1 MAITLKMGVLGG
13 KDFLTIDPPMQRP
26 CCFYYNHPATLS
38 CYKSSST
45 TKLLSVSRCSD
56 PTVYSTSK
64 LYKMEEEAEEGFNT
78 DNKEILKPSFKKG
91 DIINLPDLLFTKKRD
106 YLVKNNNVQ
115 VKAKQL
121 EGKVIVIFFGTI
133 SGCGRLL
140 HKYTVW
146 LMDVYSDCELN
157 NNFEVVS
164 VPVGVDPSL
173 NGDGHSLNSSKDFF
187 SRMPWLY
194 IPSSDIASRKFLQR
208 SFGVSENK
216 LPFMFIIDPT
226 GKVLQTDWEVFDIYG
241 ALGYPFSDERIN
253 ILKAEDEAI
262 AKQPSLKALLASPQR
277 DYLISNDGEEVPI
290 HILED
295 KVVVLYFY
303 REGRGFDVMRELLKA
318 YRRSAEV
325 KNNFEVVFIY
335 QRDTDNT
342 FFDTETNTFF
352 DLDKN
357 IFQEE
362 FHILP
367 WLALPYN
374 DPNHKKLRRI
384 FEYSYLINK
393 SNPLEIVIFGP
404 HGQVVEPFASEI
416 LCKYGIEAF
425 PFTRMEAAKLEA
437 EKVKELQLGML
448 WDQNTVFRRKDGSH
462 VRFSQLS
469 GKQVMLYYERAYDDW
484 GDIQFLQM
492 LRDKYLHMKG
502 TDNEFEVI
510 HVVESADSVYL
521 TEFMLSIPYRHKMV
535 KTEPMASLHIGDL
548 PWLVSLE
555 TKLLPAEFGSYL
567 CFKDEDM
574 DHPML
579 FAFDRDGKL
588 VRKTIYPTVE
598 DARFPFYAGNLE
610 EEALTQLTTYFCWDY
625 SENVHEKWRI
635 LSYKDFMTEGAR

>member
-1 MAITLKMGVLGG
+1 
-13 KDFLTIDPPMQRP
+13 
-26 CCFYYNHPATLS
+26 
-38 CYKSSST
+38 
-45 TKLLSVSRCSD
+45 
-56 PTVYSTSK
+56 
-64 LYKMEEEAEEGFNT
+64 MEEEAEEGFNT

-318 YRRSAEV
+318 YR
-325 KNNFEVVFIY
+325 
-335 QRDTDNT
+335 
-342 FFDTETNTFF
+342 
-352 DLDKN
+352 
-357 IFQEE
+357 
-362 FHILP
+362 
-367 WLALPYN
+367 
-374 DPNHKKLRRI
+374 
-384 FEYSYLINK
+384 
-393 SNPLEIVIFGP
+393 
-404 HGQVVEPFASEI
+404 SEI

-635 LSYKDFMTEGAR
+635 LSYKG